1 MTKLQSTRNSAA
13 DGPTTDGRASEFGRA
28 YRPFEHDPSF
38 SLFARARVE
47 APVFWCDEIGYWV
60 VTRREDI
67 APIFQDPDTF
77 GAEIALSPVADLA
90 PEAIAVMR
98 DGGFDS
104 VPVQVNCNPPTHSR
118 VREIAGTYLNA
129 KQYRTLEPYIRTKT
143 VAFLDAMEG
152 KGQVD
157 LVADLAYDLPALVIF
172 QMMGIPDADVN
183 RIKRWA
189 NNRLLLTFGQLTT
202 GEQMA
207 CARDMVA
214 YWDYCRKLVAARL
227 VEPQDDYPSALLRER
242 NGEDDVLT
250 IKEIESLVFGLLLA
264 GHETTTNQTGNAFR
278 MLLSHPEAWQA
289 ICDDPKLIP
298 NAIEETLRFQASV
311 VCWRRRTKRA
321 VTIGGVEI
329 PAGANLLLATASA
342 SRDESNFADGE
353 RFDIHRRNAREHLAF
368 GSGIHFCIGAPLAR
382 LELRVILEEAT
393 KRFPNMRLVDDQEI
407 EMVRTIAFRGPTK
420 LLVELGA

>member
-90 PEAIAVMR
+90 PEAITVMR

-214 YWDYCRKLVAARL
+214 YWDYCRELVAARL

-242 NGEDDVLT
+242 NGDDDVLT

-278 MLLSHPEAWQA
+278 MLLTHPEAWQA
-289 ICDDPKLIP
+289 ICADPKLIP

-311 VCWRRRTKRA
+311 VCWRRRATRA

-329 PAGANLLLATASA
+329 PADANLLLATASA
-342 SRDESNFADGE
+342 SRDESNFVDGE

-368 GSGIHFCIGAPLAR
+368 GSGIHF
-382 LELRVILEEAT
+382 
-393 KRFPNMRLVDDQEI
+393 
-407 EMVRTIAFRGPTK
+407 
-420 LLVELGA
+420 